1 MALYYMYTSVLQKS
15 PLSPSFLIIIII
27 VTRIN
32 QDFGDG
38 DGDGDGDDDGND
50 ENNKD
55 EDNEDFYRFANIH

>member
-1 MALYYMYTSVLQKS
+1 MAIYYMYTSVLQKS
-15 PLSPSFLIIIII
+15 PSSPSFLIIITI

-32 QDFGDG
+32 YDFGDRDG

-55 EDNEDFYRFANIH
+55 EDDEEFYR

>member
-15 PLSPSFLIIIII
+15 PLSPSFLIIITI

-32 QDFGDG
+32 YDFGN
-38 DGDGDGDDDGND
+38 GDGDGDDDGND

-55 EDNEDFYRFANIH
+55 EDDEEFYR

>member
-1 MALYYMYTSVLQKS
+1 MALYYLYTSMLQKS
-15 PLSPSFLIIIII
+15 PSSPSFLIIIII

-38 DGDGDGDDDGND
+38 DGDDDGND

-55 EDNEDFYRFANIH
+55 EDNEDFYRLANIY

>member
-15 PLSPSFLIIIII
+15 PSSPSFLIITI

-32 QDFGDG
+32 YDFG

-55 EDNEDFYRFANIH
+55 EDDEEFYR

>member
-15 PLSPSFLIIIII
+15 PSSPSFLIIIM
-27 VTRIN
+27 TRIN
-32 QDFGDG
+32 QDFGNG

-55 EDNEDFYRFANIH
+55 EDNEDFYRLANIS

>member
-1 MALYYMYTSVLQKS
+1 MALYYLYTSMLQKS
-15 PLSPSFLIIIII
+15 PSSPSFLIIIII

-38 DGDGDGDDDGND
+38 DGDGDDDGND

-55 EDNEDFYRFANIH
+55 EDNEDFYRLANIY